1 MMAKGQKKNLG
12 SISPVQWY
20 ALSYLQQ
27 LYLQLIESKS

>member
-1 MMAKGQKKNLG
+1 MMAEGQKKYQGN
-12 SISPVQWY
+12 ISPIQWY